1 MVLYTIELSTK
12 TARKE
17 AAMQRYLDTGI
28 KDVIA
33 EFPEVGTILQDYD
46 VACVGCYVGTCALKD
61 VVSIHSLPPETEQ
74 ELMERLAA
82 VLTSEQEREL
92 PQPTPGTSPSQTPT
106 GSRKD
111 APPRERGYSPPVRA
125 LVDEH
130 VLIKRWVEVI
140 PSVLAGTDV
149 NRAEDRQLLLDG
161 VDFIRSYA
169 DRFHHAKEEDILFKY
184 FDETQ
189 AIIRAMLAD
198 HEAARDHVRQVIE
211 AVDRRDAD
219 QVIEHLSAYGE
230 LLSGHIKR
238 EDEILY
244 PWMDRELTTTQVGEL
259 FSKFAAVDRAVGPD
273 FTPNYTRFVE
283 RVEALVTP

>member
-1 MVLYTIELSTK
+1 
-12 TARKE
+12 
-17 AAMQRYLDTGI
+17 MQRYLDTGI

-46 VACVGCYVGTCALKD
+46 VACVGCYVGTCALRD

-74 ELMERLAA
+74 ELMERLAV
-82 VLTSEQEREL
+82 VLASEQEREL
-92 PQPTPGTSPSQTPT
+92 PQPTQATSPSPTPT
-106 GSRKD
+106 ASRKD
-111 APPRERGYSPPVRA
+111 APPRELKYSPPLKA

-149 NRAEDRQLLLDG
+149 NRAEDRRLLLDG

-189 AIIRAMLAD
+189 AIIQAMLAD
-198 HEAARDHVRQVIE
+198 HETARDHVRQVVE

-219 QVIEHLSAYGE
+219 LVNEHLRAYGE
-230 LLSGHIKR
+230 LLNGHIER

-259 FSKFAAVDRAVGPD
+259 FSKFAAVDRAAGPD

>member
-1 MVLYTIELSTK
+1 
-12 TARKE
+12 
-17 AAMQRYLDTGI
+17 MQRYLDTGI

-46 VACVGCYVGTCALKD
+46 VACVSCYVGTCALKD

-74 ELMERLAA
+74 ELMERLAV
-82 VLTSEQEREL
+82 VLASEQEL
-92 PQPTPGTSPSQTPT
+92 PQSTPAASPSQTPT
-106 GSRKD
+106 ASREY
-111 APPRERGYSPPVRA
+111 APPRELRYSPPLRA

-149 NRAEDRQLLLDG
+149 NTTEDRQLLLDG

-189 AIIRAMLAD
+189 AIIQAMLAD
-198 HEAARDHVRQVIE
+198 HETARDHVRQVIE

-219 QVIEHLSAYGE
+219 QVTEHLRAYGE
-230 LLSGHIKR
+230 LLSGHIRR

-259 FSKFAAVDRAVGPD
+259 FSRFAVVDRAAGPD

>member
-1 MVLYTIELSTK
+1 
-12 TARKE
+12 
-17 AAMQRYLDTGI
+17 
-28 KDVIA
+28 
-33 EFPEVGTILQDYD
+33 
-46 VACVGCYVGTCALKD
+46 
-61 VVSIHSLPPETEQ
+61 
-74 ELMERLAA
+74 
-82 VLTSEQEREL
+82 
-92 PQPTPGTSPSQTPT
+92 
-106 GSRKD
+106 
-111 APPRERGYSPPVRA
+111 
-125 LVDEH
+125 
-130 VLIKRWVEVI
+130 
-140 PSVLAGTDV
+140 
-149 NRAEDRQLLLDG
+149 
-161 VDFIRSYA
+161 
-169 DRFHHAKEEDILFKY
+169 
-184 FDETQ
+184 
-189 AIIRAMLAD
+189 MLAD

>member
-1 MVLYTIELSTK
+1 
-12 TARKE
+12 
-17 AAMQRYLDTGI
+17 MQRYLGTGI

-74 ELMERLAA
+74 ELMERLAV
-82 VLTSEQEREL
+82 VLASEQEREP
-92 PQPTPGTSPSQTPT
+92 PQPTPAASPSQTPT
-106 GSRKD
+106 ASRKD
-111 APPRERGYSPPVRA
+111 ATPRELRYSPPLRA

-149 NRAEDRQLLLDG
+149 NRTEDRQVLLDG
-161 VDFIRSYA
+161 VDFIHSYA

-244 PWMDRELTTTQVGEL
+244 HWMDRELTTTQVGEL